1 MKKLVILGL
10 AANRSIKT
18 NLKIAFFILAFTTF
32 VISCDDFPHRSPHGE
47 GPGSLNL
54 AKKYPA
60 DVAIQWINL
69 QQRLIKTT
77 SGFDPLVA
85 SRSFA
90 YSGLASMNRFKGMP
104 GYRSVV
110 RHG

>member
-1 MKKLVILGL
+1 MKKQVILGL
-10 AANRSIKT
+10 AIYQSIKT
-18 NLKIAFFILAFTTF
+18 KLKFALFMVALTTF
-32 VISCDDFPHRSPHGE
+32 VISCDDFPHKSPHGE
-47 GPGSLNL
+47 GHPGGLNL
-54 AKKYPA
+54 VKKYPA

-90 YSGLASMNRFKGMP
+90 YSGLAL
-104 GYRSVV
+104 Y
-110 RHG
+110 